1 MKNFNFLEPKNLP
14 EAVDLLS
21 QFGDRAKILA
31 GGTDL
36 LVQMKKGKVRPEN
49 LINLKKVSG
58 LNQVE
63 YTPAGLKVGSLVS
76 IGRLAQEAIIREKY
90 PVLAQAAAVLGSPQ
104 VRSRATVGGNLSNAS
119 PAADT
124 APALLVYQAQVR
136 VAGAAGERLIALED
150 FFQAPGKT
158 SLQSGEI
165 LTGVEIPAPLPGTG
179 AVYIK
184 HGRRKGHEIAMVG
197 VCALINLEPGTGK
210 IAQARIALGA
220 VAPTPLRAKA
230 AEEILAGQLPDPTLL
245 EKAANLATDAAT
257 PISDVRGSAEYRKLL
272 VQVLTLR
279 ALQQA
284 VSIAAK

>member
-1 MKNFNFLEPKNLP
+1 M
-14 EAVDLLS
+14 EAVNLLS
-21 QFGDRAKILA
+21 HLGDRARILA

-36 LVQMKKGKVRPEN
+36 LVQMKKGKARPEN
-49 LINLKKVSG
+49 LINLKKVPG
-58 LNQVE
+58 LNQLE
-63 YTPAGLKVGSLVS
+63 YTPDGLQVGSLVS

-90 PVLAQAAAVLGSPQ
+90 PVLAQAASVLGTPQ
-104 VRSRATVGGNLSNAS
+104 VRTRATIGGNLTNAS

-124 APALLVYQAQVR
+124 APALLVYQARVK
-136 VAGAAGERLIALED
+136 VAGAAGERLIAIED
-150 FFQAPGKT
+150 FFQGPGKT
-158 SLQSGEI
+158 SLQNGEI

-197 VCALINLEPGTGK
+197 VCTLINLEAGTGK

-220 VAPTPLRAKA
+220 VAPTPLRARA
-230 AEEILAGQLPDPTLL
+230 AEEILNGQLPEANLL
-245 EKAANLATDAAT
+245 ERAAKLAADAAA

-272 VQVLTLR
+272 VSVLTFR

-284 VSIAAK
+284 LSIADK